1 MNYEQFLNPQTPN
14 QKIFLV
20 DMRKEVNYHFSELIQ
35 TGIEKYIRQHKT
47 ILIIVNKKGYASWVI
62 CHQCGHIPQCNNCSV
77 SISYHNDQNNTPF
90 GLCHICKS
98 HYDIPRICPK
108 CQSQNIRPYGL
119 GIQQV
124 ADHIEK
130 EYAITPI
137 VIDSD
142 KVNSPNKVKKTL
154 EQIRN
159 LKANSQQPTATIIL
173 GTSLLTTPIKNT
185 NIDLVI
191 FLNADIWLNIPDY
204 TAAERNFHF
213 LYEAIQNYPQ
223 SNIIIQS
230 FNPDQYSI
238 RSACKK
244 DKKLFDQ
251 QDAVYRKQYHYPP
264 YSDLCVLLY
273 KHEIEEKLYAN
284 VDKLYKEL
292 LYYKEKYQLGEI
304 EIYTTPPLIYKKFGK
319 FRYNIVLKW
328 EKLRN
333 FIDIIYSKCN
343 INARGFKT
351 DRQADSII

>member
-1 MNYEQFLNPQTPN
+1 MNYEQFLNAQTPN

-20 DMRKEVNYHFSELIQ
+20 DMRKEVNYHFSELVQ
-35 TGIEKYIRQHKT
+35 TGIEKYIRQNKT
-47 ILIIVNKKGYASWVI
+47 ILIIVNKKGYASGVI
-62 CHQCGHIPQCNNCSV
+62 CHQCWHIPQCDNCSV
-77 SISYHNDQNNTPF
+77 SISYHNDQNNIAF
-90 GLCHICKS
+90 WLCHICKS
-98 HYDIPRICPK
+98 QYNIPKACPK
-108 CQSQNIRPYGL
+108 CSSQNIRPYGL

-124 ADHIEK
+124 ADHIQK
-130 EYAITPI
+130 EYNIVPI

-142 KVNSPNKVKKTL
+142 KVNSPNKIKKTQTNL
-154 EQIRN
+154 ESHD
-159 LKANSQQPTATIIL
+159 KKSQIIL
-173 GTSLLTTPIKNT
+173 GTGLLTTPIKKST
-185 NIDLVI
+185 IDLVI

-204 TAAERNFHF
+204 TAAEKNFYF

-223 SNIIIQS
+223 SNIVVQS

-244 DKKLFDQ
+244 DRQLFQ
-251 QDAVYRKQYHYPP
+251 EQDALFRKQYHYPP

-273 KHEIEEKLYAN
+273 KHEIEERLYAN

-292 LYYKEKYQLGEI
+292 LYYKEKYHQQNI

-328 EKLRN
+328 DQLRN

-343 INARGFKT
+343 INARWFKI
-351 DRQADSII
+351 DRQADSIV

>member
-20 DMRKEVNYHFSELIQ
+20 DMRKEVNYHFSELVQ
-35 TGIEKYIRQHKT
+35 TGIEKYIRQYKT
-47 ILIIVNKKGYASWVI
+47 ILIIVNKKWYASWVI
-62 CHQCGHIPQCNNCSV
+62 CYQCGHIPQCNNCSV
-77 SISYHNDQNNTPF
+77 SISYHTDIHKQAF

-98 HYDIPRICPK
+98 HYDIPKTCPK
-108 CQSQNIRPYGL
+108 CQSQNIRPYWL

-124 ADHIEK
+124 ADYIQK
-130 EYAITPI
+130 EYTITPI

-142 KVNSPNKVKKTL
+142 KVNSPNKIKNTHKIL
-154 EQIRN
+154 ESN
-159 LKANSQQPTATIIL
+159 TKSAKIIL
-173 GTSLLTTPIKNT
+173 GTGLLTTPIKNT
-185 NIDLVI
+185 SIDLVI

-204 TAAERNFHF
+204 TAAEKNFHF
-213 LYEAIQNYPQ
+213 LYEAIQNYPE
-223 SNIIIQS
+223 SNILIQS

-244 DKKLFDQ
+244 NKELFHE
-251 QDAVYRKQYHYPP
+251 QDAIYRKQYHYPP
-264 YSDLCVLLY
+264 FSDLCVLLY
-273 KHEIEEKLYAN
+273 KHEIEERLYAN

-292 LYYKEKYQLGEI
+292 LYYKEKYQLENI

-328 EKLRN
+328 DQLRN

-343 INARGFKT
+343 INGRWFKI
-351 DRQADSII
+351 DRQADSIV